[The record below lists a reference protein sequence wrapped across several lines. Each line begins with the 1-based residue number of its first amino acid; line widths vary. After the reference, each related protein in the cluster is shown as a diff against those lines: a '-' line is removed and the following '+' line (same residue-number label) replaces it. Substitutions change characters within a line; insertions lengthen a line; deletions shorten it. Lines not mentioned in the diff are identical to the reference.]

1 MNLVKNI
8 QRIFD
13 NRPRAFLV
21 DEDAGELAKS
31 IETVQS
37 MNIDVDGYTDSNKLL
52 YFLQSAKSHPY
63 RYGVIHE
70 NGSKYKPQML
80 LNFIKMIDPTIQLI
94 IYKDDHQLKSL
105 TENLVLT

>member
-1 MNLVKNI
+1 MNFVKNI
-8 QRIFD
+8 QNLFG
-13 NRPRAFLV
+13 NRAKMFLV
-21 DEDAGELAKS
+21 DEDIDELSKS

-37 MNIDVDGYTDSNKLL
+37 MNINVDGYSDSNKLL
-52 YFLQSAKSHPY
+52 CFLQSTKSNPY

-80 LNFIKMIDPTIQLI
+80 LNFIKMIDPTIKLI
-94 IYKDDHQLKSL
+94 IYKDCEELKEL

>member
-1 MNLVKNI
+1 MNFVKNI
-8 QRIFD
+8 QRIFG
-13 NRPRAFLV
+13 NKPRAFLV
-21 DEDAGELAKS
+21 DEDAGELSKS

-37 MNIDVDGYTDSNKLL
+37 LNIDVDGYTDSKKLL
-52 YFLQSAKSHPY
+52 YFLQSTKSNPY

-70 NGSKYKPQML
+70 NGSKYKPQLL

-94 IYKDDHQLKSL
+94 IYKNDQQLKEL